1 MFSCLEESPK
11 LSHANSVRQCPPGM
25 SQASLTSPERDSAKG
40 WGEWNIP
47 EKLESSSPQRIYRE
61 TRSRLSCQ
69 ILKSPFQHLLDVSLS
84 PIWLD
89 SEVSLVT
96 GKSGRSKKN
105 QGRSSSSTLCLS
117 HLLLEIHSKRGTEC
131 WVEIVLDFAW
141 LSVFWCFF
149 LI

>member
-47 EKLESSSPQRIYRE
+47 EKLESSSPQRICRE
-61 TRSRLSCQ
+61 THSRLSCQ

-84 PIWLD
+84 PIWCD
-89 SEVSLVT
+89 SEVNLVT
-96 GKSGRSKKN
+96 GKGGSSEKN
-105 QGRSSSSTLCLS
+105 QGRSSSSTFCLS
-117 HLLLEIHSKRGTEC
+117 HLLLEIHSKGGTERR
-131 WVEIVLDFAW
+131 VEIVLDLSW
-141 LSVFWCFF
+141 LSFF
-149 LI
+149 FFF